1 MASLSAIVGQKWRA
15 LRARKNGG
23 MAALRSHDPWG
34 NMKRRLKIGVLAS
47 GRGSNLQAIIDASEA
62 GKIDAVVVLV
72 VSDVAEAYALERAR
86 RHGIEAAFIDP
97 SLHTT
102 HEDLD
107 AAVLD
112 LLRKRE
118 VELVCLAGYMRLLS
132 PAVVR
137 AYRNRIMN
145 IHPALLPAF
154 PGLHAQRQA
163 LQYGAKLS
171 GCSVHF
177 VDEGVDTGPI
187 IIQAV
192 VPVLD
197 DDTEASLSARIL
209 THEHRIY
216 PRAIQLFAEGRLE
229 VRGRRV
235 YCPGTDASPQHAER
249 VWGGMN
255 P

>member
-1 MASLSAIVGQKWRA
+1 MQ
-15 LRARKNGG
+15 
-23 MAALRSHDPWG
+23 
-34 NMKRRLKIGVLAS
+34 RRLRLGVLAS
-47 GRGSNLQAIIDASEA
+47 GRGSNLQAIIDACE
-62 GKIDAVVVLV
+62 GGQIDAVIALV
-72 VSDVAEAYALERAR
+72 ISDVAEAYALERGR

-97 SLHTT
+97 SLCRTS
-102 HEDLD
+102 EEFD
-107 AAVLD
+107 AAALD

-132 PAVVR
+132 PPFVE
-137 AYRNRIMN
+137 AYNNRIMN

-154 PGLHAQRQA
+154 PGLHAQCKA
-163 LQYGAKLS
+163 LQYGLKFS
-171 GCSVHF
+171 GCTVHF

-197 DDTEASLSARIL
+197 DDTEEILSARIL
-209 THEHRIY
+209 AYEHQIY

-229 VRGRRV
+229 IRGRRV
-235 YCPGTDASPQHAER
+235 LCHETKTSQAHDKRA
-249 VWGGMN
+249 WGAMN

>member
-1 MASLSAIVGQKWRA
+1 MQ
-15 LRARKNGG
+15 
-23 MAALRSHDPWG
+23 
-34 NMKRRLKIGVLAS
+34 RRLRLGVLAS
-47 GRGSNLQAIIDASEA
+47 GRGSNLQAIIDACE
-62 GKIDAVVVLV
+62 GGQIDAVIALV
-72 VSDVAEAYALERAR
+72 ISDVAEAYALERGR

-97 SLHTT
+97 SLRRTSK
-102 HEDLD
+102 DFD

-132 PAVVR
+132 PPFVE
-137 AYRNRIMN
+137 AYNNRIMN

-154 PGLHAQRQA
+154 PGLHAQYKA
-163 LQYGAKLS
+163 LQYGLKFS
-171 GCSVHF
+171 GCTVHF
-177 VDEGVDTGPI
+177 VDDGVDTGPI

-197 DDTEASLSARIL
+197 DDTEEILSARIL
-209 THEHRIY
+209 AYEHQIY

-229 VRGRRV
+229 IRGRRV
-235 YCPGTDASPQHAER
+235 LCHETKTSQAHDKRA
-249 VWGGMN
+249 WGAMN

>member
-1 MASLSAIVGQKWRA
+1 MQ
-15 LRARKNGG
+15 
-23 MAALRSHDPWG
+23 
-34 NMKRRLKIGVLAS
+34 RRLRLGVLAS
-47 GRGSNLQAIIDASEA
+47 GRGSNLQAIIDACE
-62 GKIDAVVVLV
+62 GGQIDAVIALV
-72 VSDVAEAYALERAR
+72 ISDVAEAYALERGR

-97 SLHTT
+97 SLHRTS
-102 HEDLD
+102 EDFD

-132 PAVVR
+132 PPFVE
-137 AYRNRIMN
+137 AYNNRIMN
-145 IHPALLPAF
+145 IPPALLPAF
-154 PGLHAQRQA
+154 PGLHTHRQA
-163 LQYGAKLS
+163 LQHGVKLS
-171 GCSVHF
+171 GCTVHF

-197 DDTEASLSARIL
+197 DDTEEALSARIL
-209 THEHRIY
+209 AYEHQIY

-229 VRGRRV
+229 IRGRRV
-235 YCPGTDASPQHAER
+235 LCHGTHASQAHDKLA
-249 VWGGMN
+249 WGAMN